1 MSNIYD
7 PKLISDF
14 VQIVNTFERTI
25 RKDER
30 QRLLTKFRENF
41 PATGNQTGLHGE
53 PLNEPPVKKR
63 TRLDDLPP
71 SLAALARLLNERTYP
86 VTVMTV
92 MRELAIPE
100 TAARQRITALRKHGY
115 NIELV
120 RQGKRL
126 GKYRIAS
133 NR

>member
-1 MSNIYD
+1 
-7 PKLISDF
+7 
-14 VQIVNTFERTI
+14 
-25 RKDER
+25 
-30 QRLLTKFRENF
+30 
-41 PATGNQTGLHGE
+41 
-53 PLNEPPVKKR
+53 
-63 TRLDDLPP
+63 
-71 SLAALARLLNERTYP
+71 
-86 VTVMTV
+86 
-92 MRELAIPE
+92 AIPE